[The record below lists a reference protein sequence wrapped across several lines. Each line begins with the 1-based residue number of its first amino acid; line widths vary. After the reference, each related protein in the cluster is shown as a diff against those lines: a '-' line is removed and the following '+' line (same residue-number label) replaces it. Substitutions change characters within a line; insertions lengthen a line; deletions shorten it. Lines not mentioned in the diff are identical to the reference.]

1 MAKKFLVK
9 KDPEVTGREDNWIIM
24 NYEEFE
30 RFLQTEEGQR
40 RKNSFERL
48 DPADEG
54 DDILYMECDRKSA
67 LVIKTDRNHSDY
79 LKRAEQES
87 GYETLSLDF
96 VIEINEEGET
106 RSYMDQAVDETMDTE
121 LMAIEGLLKKE
132 LPGAWAQLDP
142 EEQELMTALYISD
155 EKMTIN
161 KYATEHNVTRW
172 RIRERHRSAI
182 RKLRL
187 YYRRKKLL

>member
-1 MAKKFLVK
+1 MKHGA
-9 KDPEVTGREDNWIIM
+9 ENNWNIM
-24 NYEEFE
+24 NFEEFQQ
-30 RFLQTEEGQR
+30 FLQTEEGQR
-40 RKNSFERL
+40 RKENFERL
-48 DPADEG
+48 DPADKD
-54 DDILYMECDRKSA
+54 DDILYIECDRESA
-67 LVIKTDRNHSDY
+67 LEIKTDRNHADY

-142 EEQELMTALYISD
+142 EEQELMTALYIRD
-155 EKMTIN
+155 EKMTVN
-161 KYATEHNVTRW
+161 KYAAEHHVTRW
-172 RIRERHRSAI
+172 SIRERHRTAI